1 MQEGYKN
8 CRETLYSSKGK
19 VVYVVRKPCNIYRLQ
34 GNPYGNYRFSPKSV
48 NHTVQESMVI
58 PILLLMTF
66 FTFTDSYIMGII
78 KICKKN
84 LILTENF

>member
-1 MQEGYKN
+1 MAAKIFRMGPSINYVNIFVKRGGGLKN
-8 CRETLYSSKGK
+8 EEKLMT
-19 VVYVVRKPCNIYRLQ
+19 
-34 GNPYGNYRFSPKSV
+34 
-48 NHTVQESMVI
+48 HTVQELMVI

-66 FTFTDSYIMGII
+66 FTFTDSYIMGTI